1 MTTRS
6 SRGRPW
12 GKFEALLK
20 DVAEDEMAE
29 TELYKIWRVVQDFV

>member
-29 TELYKIWRVVQDFV
+29 TELYLFAHMAGDFE